1 MKYCT
6 CFLVGLWLAS
16 TSAFGA
22 LSVKDYEK
30 LNAMFKES
38 EGRMKEY
45 VSQELAQESA
55 KVNAEF
61 AKVNAE
67 IAKVHA
73 EIAKVHA
80 EIKRVDSRIDETN
93 KRIETEARIVRDRF
107 GDLNNRLNVIL
118 GMVGALIVVIIGLP
132 LLRDRKKDSEQDEQL
147 EAQKQQLAA
156 QQELI
161 DKQQEQLAAQQQKMD
176 AQQQLLAAQQQE
188 IDAVRD
194 ELATLKQKQMPG
206 ASATE

>member
-22 LSVKDYEK
+22 LSVEDYEK

-61 AKVNAE
+61 
-67 IAKVHA
+67 AKVHA

-194 ELATLKQKQMPG
+194 ELATLKQNQMPG

>member
-22 LSVKDYEK
+22 LSVEDYEK

-61 AKVNAE
+61 
-67 IAKVHA
+67 AKVHA

-161 DKQQEQLAAQQQKMD
+161 DKQQEQLASQQQKMD

-206 ASATE
+206 VSATE

>member
-22 LSVKDYEK
+22 LSVEDYEK

-61 AKVNAE
+61 
-67 IAKVHA
+67 AKVHA

-161 DKQQEQLAAQQQKMD
+161 DKQQEQLASQQQKMD

-206 ASATE
+206 VSTTE

>member
-22 LSVKDYEK
+22 LSVEDYEK

-61 AKVNAE
+61 
-67 IAKVHA
+67 AKVHA

>member
-6 CFLVGLWLAS
+6 FFIVGLWLAS

-22 LSVKDYEK
+22 LSVEDYEK

-61 AKVNAE
+61 
-67 IAKVHA
+67 AKVHA

-194 ELATLKQKQMPG
+194 ELATLKQNQMPG

>member
-22 LSVKDYEK
+22 LSVEDYEK

-61 AKVNAE
+61 
-67 IAKVHA
+67 AKVHA

-194 ELATLKQKQMPG
+194 ELATLKQNQMPG
-206 ASATE
+206 TSATE

>member
-6 CFLVGLWLAS
+6 FFLVGLWLAS

-22 LSVKDYEK
+22 LSVEDYEK

-55 KVNAEF
+55 KLQ
-61 AKVNAE
+61 AE
-67 IAKVHA
+67 IAKL
-73 EIAKVHA
+73 HA

-107 GDLNNRLNVIL
+107 GDLNHRLNVIL

-194 ELATLKQKQMPG
+194 ELATLKQNQMPG

>member
-22 LSVKDYEK
+22 LSVEDYEK

-45 VSQELAQESA
+45 VSQELTRENA
-55 KVNAEF
+55 KLQ
-61 AKVNAE
+61 
-67 IAKVHA
+67 A

-194 ELATLKQKQMPG
+194 ELAALKQNQMPG
-206 ASATE
+206 TSATE

>member
-1 MKYCT
+1 MKICT

-22 LSVKDYEK
+22 LSVEDYEK

-61 AKVNAE
+61 
-67 IAKVHA
+67 AKVHA

-176 AQQQLLAAQQQE
+176 AQQQLLATQQQE

-194 ELATLKQKQMPG
+194 ELAALKQNQMPG

>member
-22 LSVKDYEK
+22 LSVEDYEK

-61 AKVNAE
+61 
-67 IAKVHA
+67 AKVHA

-206 ASATE
+206 VSATE

>member
-22 LSVKDYEK
+22 LSVEDYEK

-61 AKVNAE
+61 
-67 IAKVHA
+67 AKVHA

-194 ELATLKQKQMPG
+194 ELAALKQNQMPG

>member
-22 LSVKDYEK
+22 LSVEDYEK

-61 AKVNAE
+61 
-67 IAKVHA
+67 AKVHA

-206 ASATE
+206 ASAME

>member
-6 CFLVGLWLAS
+6 FLLVGLWLAS

-22 LSVKDYEK
+22 LSVEDYEK

-55 KVNAEF
+55 KLQ
-61 AKVNAE
+61 AE
-67 IAKVHA
+67 IAKL
-73 EIAKVHA
+73 HA

-194 ELATLKQKQMPG
+194 ELAALKQNQMPG

>member
-6 CFLVGLWLAS
+6 CFLVGLWLAC

-22 LSVKDYEK
+22 LSVEDYEK

-61 AKVNAE
+61 
-67 IAKVHA
+67 AKVHA

-176 AQQQLLAAQQQE
+176 AQQQLLATQQQE

-194 ELATLKQKQMPG
+194 ELATLKQNQMPG